1 MRDRDM
7 RDMRE
12 DMREDDRD
20 MREDMRVDMCEDNGD
35 MREDCLYENS
45 MGDEGWQETWPGD
58 QT

>member
-1 MRDRDM
+1 M
-7 RDMRE
+7 RDMLE